1 MPPVFFVEPAAGIE
15 PSTAALKPMVTLSTL
30 ANRTTCS
37 IAMPSEPVTLTE
49 RELTAYDP
57 SGGLTVLGATRYV
70 RSALS
75 FGPTSQTRLASS
87 E

>member
-1 MPPVFFVEPAAGIE
+1 M
-15 PSTAALKPMVTLSTL
+15 
-30 ANRTTCS
+30 
-37 IAMPSEPVTLTE
+37 AMPSEPVTLTE